1 MSGDGRVRGRGR
13 KADLPRWTTERAR
26 KLRREATDAEKRMW
40 RALRE
45 AFPHAKFRRQ
55 QALGPYFADFASH
68 AARLVIEIDG
78 GPHGEAV
85 AYDEARTRFIEG
97 EGYKVIRFWNDD
109 VMTNLES
116 VLASIAS
123 TLPSPLV
130 GEGGP
135 QGRMRGNEANT
146 PSPSQ
151 G

>member
-1 MSGDGRVRGRGR
+1 MRGRGR
-13 KADLPRWTTERAR
+13 KADLPWWTTDRAR
-26 KLRREATDAEKRMW
+26 QLRRDATDAEKRMW

-78 GPHGEAV
+78 GQHGEAV
-85 AYDEARTRFIEG
+85 AYDEARTRFLNG
-97 EGYKVIRFWNDD
+97 EGYRVIRFWNDD
-109 VMTNLES
+109 VMTNIEG
-116 VLASIAS
+116 VLAQ
-123 TLPSPLV
+123 V
-130 GEGGP
+130 
-135 QGRMRGNEANT
+135 EAALA

>member
-1 MSGDGRVRGRGR
+1 MSGDGRVRGRGKR
-13 KADLPRWTTERAR
+13 ADLPWWTTERAR

-55 QALGPYFADFASH
+55 QALGPYFADFTSH
-68 AARLVIEIDG
+68 AERLVIEIDG
-78 GPHGEAV
+78 GQHGEAV

-97 EGYKVIRFWNDD
+97 EGYRVIRFWNDD
-109 VMTNLES
+109 VMTNIEG
-116 VLASIAS
+116 VLAQIDAA
-123 TLPSPLV
+123 L
-130 GEGGP
+130 
-135 QGRMRGNEANT
+135 A

>member
-1 MSGDGRVRGRGR
+1 VRGRGR
-13 KADLPRWTTERAR
+13 KADLPWWTTERAR

-55 QALGPYFADFASH
+55 QALGLYFADFASH

-78 GPHGEAV
+78 GQHGEAI
-85 AYDEARTRFIEG
+85 AYDEARTRFITG
-97 EGYKVIRFWNDD
+97 EGYRVIRFWNDD
-109 VMTNLES
+109 VVTNIEG
-116 VLASIAS
+116 VLAQVDAA
-123 TLPSPLV
+123 L
-130 GEGGP
+130 
-135 QGRMRGNEANT
+135 T

>member
-13 KADLPRWTTERAR
+13 KADLPWWTTERAR
-26 KLRREATDAEKRMW
+26 TLRRDATEAEKRMW

-45 AFPHAKFRRQ
+45 AFPFAKFRRQ

-78 GPHGEAV
+78 GQHGEAV
-85 AYDEARTRFIEG
+85 AQDEARTRFITG

-109 VMTNLES
+109 LMTNLEG
-116 VLASIAS
+116 VLTSIAS

-135 QGRMRGNEANT
+135 QGRMRGNEADT

>member
-1 MSGDGRVRGRGR
+1 MRGRGKR
-13 KADLPRWTTERAR
+13 ADLPWWTTERAR

-55 QALGPYFADFASH
+55 QALGPYFADFTSH
-68 AARLVIEIDG
+68 AERLVIEIDG
-78 GPHGEAV
+78 GQHGEAV

-97 EGYKVIRFWNDD
+97 EGYRVIRFWNDD
-109 VMTNLES
+109 VMTNIEG
-116 VLASIAS
+116 VLAQIDAA
-123 TLPSPLV
+123 L
-130 GEGGP
+130 
-135 QGRMRGNEANT
+135 A